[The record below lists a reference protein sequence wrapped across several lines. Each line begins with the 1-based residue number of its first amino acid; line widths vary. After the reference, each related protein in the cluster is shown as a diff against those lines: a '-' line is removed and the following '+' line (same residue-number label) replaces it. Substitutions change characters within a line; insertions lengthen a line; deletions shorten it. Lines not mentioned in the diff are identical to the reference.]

1 MFYTMYSEML
11 GNKYFLA
18 RKYKNAAE
26 NFQHT
31 LQTDPINKSVRKKLI
46 ICYTQIGQIQ
56 KALENFYMLVKED
69 VNFIIETDIAADD
82 CPCPELIDKYG
93 SVFPYE
99 KDSFDMKLMLA
110 MLWLYC
116 DAKKSLEFFKRVL
129 VEKPGDSRV
138 KDIVLFI
145 ERNIESTNTLT
156 N

>member
-1 MFYTMYSEML
+1 MYSEML

-31 LQTDPINKSVRKKLI
+31 LQADPINKSARKKLV

-56 KALENFYMLVKED
+56 KALENFYILVKED
-69 VNFIIETDIAADD
+69 VNFIMETDIVADD
-82 CPCPELIDKYG
+82 CPCPELINKYR

-99 KDSFDMKLMLA
+99 KDSFDLKLMLA

-116 DAKKSLEFFKRVL
+116 DAKKSLEFFKRILIEEPSDLRMKEIVSSI
-129 VEKPGDSRV
+129 EK
-138 KDIVLFI
+138 
-145 ERNIESTNTLT
+145 NIKSTNILT
-156 N
+156 H

>member
-1 MFYTMYSEML
+1 MYSEML

-26 NFQHT
+26 NFQYT
-31 LQTDPINKSVRKKLI
+31 LQTDPINKSARKKLV

-56 KALENFYMLVKED
+56 KALENFYILVKED
-69 VNFIIETDIAADD
+69 VNFIMETDIVADD

-99 KDSFDMKLMLA
+99 KDSFDLKLMLA

-116 DAKKSLEFFKRVL
+116 DAKKSLEFFKRILIEEPSDLRMKEIVSSI
-129 VEKPGDSRV
+129 EK
-138 KDIVLFI
+138 
-145 ERNIESTNTLT
+145 NIKSTNTLT
-156 N
+156 H

>member
-129 VEKPGDSRV
+129 VEKPGDSRI